1 MNTDINITIIGAGVV
16 GLAIAAKLSEKYKD
30 IFIIEKNISFGQ
42 ETSSRNSEVVHSGI
56 YYPKGTLKAKFC
68 VEGRKMLYSLCEKE
82 NIPYNKCGKI
92 IVATND
98 EEIKELYRLQEKAK
112 VNNVDNISILSKEQ
126 LNELEPNVAGI
137 KALFSPSTG
146 IIDTH
151 SLMKHFITKSVLNGV
166 EFSYLSNV
174 NSISKLKEHKGY
186 EIKVNDPDGEN
197 FSFTSGI
204 VINSAGLEADIIAKM
219 VGINDPDYKIY
230 FCKGE
235 YFSVNPPKNR
245 MVSRLIYPVPL
256 KNLTG
261 LGVHATVDLGGGL
274 KLGPNTIYLN
284 RNEYD
289 YKVDESHL
297 IDFYNSAK
305 KYLPFLEKHDLSPDQ
320 AGIRPKLQGPGQ
332 EYRDFIINEESD
344 KGFPNLINLIGI
356 ESPGLTAS
364 MAIAKYVDK
373 IIESLL

>member
-1 MNTDINITIIGAGVV
+1 MNNDVNITIIGAGVV
-16 GLAIAAKLSEKYKD
+16 GLAIAAKLSERYQN
-30 IFIIEKNISFGQ
+30 IFVIDKNRSFGQ

-56 YYPKGTLKAKFC
+56 YYPTGTLKAKFC
-68 VEGRKMLYSLCEKE
+68 VEGRKMLYSLCDKE
-82 NIPYNKCGKI
+82 NIPYRKCGKL

-98 EEIKELYRLQEKAK
+98 SEVDELHNLLNKGKE
-112 VNNVDNISILSKEQ
+112 NNVTDLSILNKEQ

-151 SLMKHFITKSVLNGV
+151 SLMKYFIAQSTINGV

-174 NSISKLKEHKGY
+174 NSISKLNEGY
-186 EIKVNDPDGEN
+186 EINVNDPNGEN

-245 MVSRLIYPVPL
+245 LVSRLIYPVPL

-297 IDFYNSAK
+297 IEFYNSAK
-305 KYLPFLEKHDLSPDQ
+305 KYLPFLEKDDLSPDQ

-332 EYRDFIINEESD
+332 EYRDFIINEESGR
-344 KGFPNLINLIGI
+344 GFSGFINLIGI

-364 MAIAKYVDK
+364 MAIADYVDK
-373 IIESLL
+373 IVEGLSYT